1 MEVVRLLRS
10 NILKNWKFILIGLIV
25 GLGAGYLKAHAAPVV
40 ITPLTQAERDAA
52 ANSGKTFGQGVAP
65 TTVPKTANPIAATDL
80 APSDG
85 LTQGN
90 LANNASNN
98 AAIKTTANQSK
109 FDASTDTQS
118 KWGSAFQTLD
128 NSIVTNPRLDLSNDP
143 IFASGDAVLQASLT
157 KDFYGCVTTPP
168 TMPALPP
175 VTDTYSCTVNTSQ
188 PVQCTITH
196 DITSTPITP
205 SPKCDAAT
213 FIGQTVD
220 IYTTPASTAATTGV
234 SQVITDTV
242 SCDTS
247 GGIQHKLSSTTTT
260 TTTIPATTVTNT
272 YPFWGYLTNG
282 SAWTTTYDKIPAGI
296 WQDPNCTF
304 ITATSITTILSSSKT
319 EYKFTYYFDCTVPAS
334 TSTSTATST
343 ATLTNCDINNCGA
356 VLQ

>member
-1 MEVVRLLRS
+1 MEMVRLLRT

-52 ANSGKTFGQGVAP
+52 ANAGKTFGQGVAP

-98 AAIKTTANQSK
+98 AAIKSAANQSK

-118 KWGSAFQTLD
+118 KWGAAFQTLD
-128 NSIVTNPRLDLSNDP
+128 NSIATNPRLDLSNDP

-157 KDFYGCVTTPP
+157 QDFYGCVTTPP

-196 DITSTPITP
+196 DIISTPITP
-205 SPKCDAAT
+205 SPRCDAAT
-213 FIGQTVD
+213 FVGQTVD
-220 IYTTPASTAATTGV
+220 IYTNTSQTATTGLYL
-234 SQVITDTV
+234 SQNITDTV
-242 SCDTS
+242 SCTAA
-247 GGIQHKLSSTTTT
+247 GEIQHVLSSDVAY
-260 TTTIPATTVTNT
+260 ICR
-272 YPFWGYLTNG
+272 
-282 SAWTTTYDKIPAGI
+282 K
-296 WQDPNCTF
+296 
-304 ITATSITTILSSSKT
+304 TSYYFGSSSPFTIDNCSTVNTCKQVNSQFISSVGGSFYYSLT
-319 EYKFTYYFDCTVPAS
+319 YEYTYSCSAPT
-334 TSTSTATST
+334 T
-343 ATLTNCDINNCGA
+343 ATLTGCDVNNCG
-356 VLQ
+356 VILQ